1 MIKDD
6 ISFATQIENSQFNK
20 SNQNLKVINTN
31 TTIDHSLSNSKRD
44 MIAESYFN
52 FESYISYDQV
62 KNTNKQSKNEIK
74 LNKLLKDIDVLVNE
88 KSSFEINNTKRNNT
102 GKSPYNNRFKKR
114 DTSDLMK
121 NNFNK

>member
-52 FESYISYDQV
+52 FEETES
-62 KNTNKQSKNEIK
+62 
-74 LNKLLKDIDVLVNE
+74 
-88 KSSFEINNTKRNNT
+88 
-102 GKSPYNNRFKKR
+102 
-114 DTSDLMK
+114 
-121 NNFNK
+121 